1 MTDEQET
8 PDAEDAP
15 APPMNR
21 AQRRADRHRHAADVR
36 QDNLQPQSLN
46 NPTFNRT
53 MELTNPAF
61 GEGSHAVA
69 GRPDQDQ
76 TELTGPG
83 TGGAT
88 EGGER
93 IPEYPAQDPRQNIQN
108 S

>member
-1 MTDEQET
+1 MSDEQS
-8 PDAEDAP
+8 AP
-15 APPMNR
+15 QNR
-21 AQRRADRHRHAADVR
+21 EQRRAERHRRATDVR

-53 MELTNPAF
+53 DELVNPAF
-61 GEGSHAVA
+61 GEGKRALA

-88 EGGER
+88 ESAER
-93 IPEYPAQDPRQNIQN
+93 IPEQPAQNPRGSQPNG
-108 S
+108 